1 MHKYVTLK
9 QVAKQAGVSVTT
21 VSNVVRGWPY
31 ISEAIRSKVQTTI
44 DELGYTPNPIAQRL
58 RTGKTQTIGFMVP
71 DLSSAYF
78 AAMISAAEAVA
89 RDFSYSIQVY
99 NTNEMVTLE
108 ATHLTHTV
116 NGSIDGLLIVPTFH
130 PTKTYDALTRLG
142 KKPVTV
148 MLDRVLTNTST
159 PYCRV
164 DNQKITNLA
173 LNHLY
178 KLGHH
183 RIAHLRGPKYAL
195 PANAR
200 SESYKAFIKEK
211 NLDYCIESTASQGWN
226 GHDGYHA
233 MLQILRRNEIP
244 SAVFSSN
251 DAMAIGAMS
260 AAHTYGLKIPQDI
273 SILGVDNVEVGQFVM
288 PPLTTVRQ
296 PLDEMAECSLK
307 MLIELMNGNVPAE
320 QHVTLEPDLI
330 VRESTESPGNLL

>member
-1 MHKYVTLK
+1 MRNYVTLK

-31 ISEAIRSKVQTTI
+31 ISDAIKAKVQTTI

-58 RTGKTQTIGFMVP
+58 RTGKTQTIGFIVP

-89 RDFSYSIQVY
+89 RDYNYSIQVY

-108 ATHLTHTV
+108 ATHLAHTV
-116 NGSIDGLLIVPTFH
+116 NGSIDGLLIVPTSH
-130 PTKTYDALTRLG
+130 PTKTFNAFTGLG
-142 KKPVTV
+142 NKPIAV
-148 MLDRVLTNTST
+148 MLDRVLTSTST

-173 LNHLY
+173 LDHLY
-178 KLGHH
+178 QLGHH

-195 PANAR
+195 SANAR

-211 NLDYCIESTASQGWN
+211 NLDYCIESTASQGWR

-233 MLQILRRNEIP
+233 MLQILSRNEIP

-251 DAMAIGAMS
+251 DAMAIGAIS
-260 AAHTYGLKIPQDI
+260 AAHTYGLKIPKDI
-273 SILGVDNVEVGQFVM
+273 SILGVDNVEVGRFVV

-296 PLDEMAECSLK
+296 PLDEMAERSLK
-307 MLIELMNGNVPAE
+307 MLIELMNGNIPAE

-330 VRESTESPGNLL
+330 IRESTGFPGNLL